1 MNRIRNSLMG
11 KLVLSFIIAGV
22 IFTCCTTLVLG
33 NMFIRVLY
41 KQQESA
47 YEETV
52 RHVMDY
58 IDLVVNEFKNTCS
71 QASYLP
77 SFSSGDRNEIARSLR
92 DFQNQSGDGIR
103 RWYYVDEQGRMYS
116 SYQVILE
123 VLQKTMD
130 YDLPRKIVSDAPRSG
145 TVVLSDVYRSSMI
158 TDNTI
163 AVYRRVTGSGA
174 SGAVMAEIS
183 LDNLASKVTN
193 AFGVQSV
200 NYILLSG
207 EGNKICQNLNQT
219 IADMETDVRR
229 EQRSQGWS
237 EYHAGNGMHL
247 RLYTTSGLKQ
257 CDWQMMLIVDETQ
270 VYNSLSRLVYTILL
284 ACILLLSGLVI
295 SLVIIAGHF
304 VRPVRRLSQQ
314 MEEID
319 MEGGTIAP
327 FEPIR
332 TKDEIGD
339 LSDSIGRMLDRMRAM
354 MANQREIERHRYES
368 ELKAL
373 QHQFNPHFL
382 YNTLNM
388 LSSLVICGKA
398 DQVPAAVSALVHILL
413 MGTDKVG
420 PSISLKEEL
429 RCSEEFMRIMSL
441 RYGDQLDLSI
451 SVPDADKQ
459 CLVPKLILQPII
471 ENCFFHGFSKQSE
484 HALIVIESRADDED
498 LCLVVMDN
506 GIGIPQDRL
515 EHLFDE
521 KQTGNLKST
530 GLINTDTRIR
540 ILFGSRY
547 GLRIHSQAGVGT
559 KAEIRL
565 PRMISKEEWEE
576 KTR

>member
-1 MNRIRNSLMG
+1 MG
-11 KLVLSFIIAGV
+11 NLVLSFLIAGV
-22 IFTCCTTLVLG
+22 IFACSTTWVLR
-33 NMFIRVLY
+33 NMFIHVLY

-58 IDLVVNEFKNTCS
+58 LDLLVYELKSTCS
-71 QASYLP
+71 QASFLS
-77 SFSSGDRNEIARSLR
+77 SFSGGDRNEIARSLQ
-92 DFQNQSGDGIR
+92 DFQKQNVDAIR
-103 RWYYVDEQGRMYS
+103 RWYYIDDAGQMYS
-116 SYQVILE
+116 SHQVVLE

-130 YDLPRKIVSDAPRSG
+130 YDLPRRIVSDAPRSG
-145 TVVLSDVYRSSMI
+145 TVMLSDVYRSSMI
-158 TDNTI
+158 TANTI
-163 AVYRRVTGSGA
+163 AVYRRVTGNAGS

-183 LDNLASKVTN
+183 LENLAEKVTG
-193 AFGVQSV
+193 AFGVQSE
-200 NYILLSG
+200 NYVLFSG
-207 EGNKICQNLNQT
+207 QGNIICQNLNQT
-219 IADMETDVRR
+219 IAELGTDIWR
-229 EQRSQGWS
+229 EKRIPGWS
-237 EYHAGNGMHL
+237 EMHAENGMHL
-247 RLYTTSGLKQ
+247 RLYATSGLKQ
-257 CDWQMMLIVDETQ
+257 SDWQMLLIVDGTQ

-284 ACILLLSGLVI
+284 ACTLLLSGLVV

-339 LSDSIGRMLDRMRAM
+339 LSGSIERMLDRMRTM

-373 QHQFNPHFL
+373 QHQFSPHFL

-388 LSSLVICGKA
+388 LSSLVISGKA

-420 PSISLKEEL
+420 PSITLEEEL

-441 RYGDQLDLSI
+441 RYGDQLDLSVN
-451 SVPDADKQ
+451 VPDADKQ

-471 ENCFFHGFSKQSE
+471 ENCFFHGFSKQSA
-484 HALIVIESRADDED
+484 HALIVIESRSDEEE
-498 LCLVVMDN
+498 LFLAVMDN
-506 GIGIPQDRL
+506 GIGIPLERL

-530 GLINTDTRIR
+530 GLINTNTRIQ

-547 GLRIHSQAGVGT
+547 GLRVHSQPGVGT